1 MPRSRIYHTK
11 AERKAANRAKSAR
24 HYAKNKVDIL
34 ARRHNVRAHLDE
46 DATQALTTQTGPQ
59 IASPETDV
67 SWNINRVQQISREL
81 NSFINN
87 SPSAFANIVYMD
99 YIKILETGTDD
110 LTIIEVPLGRI
121 MKWQQQIDKCGNVI
135 LQECGAG
142 KEMESL
148 GAVRIIASIA
158 IDYLQDTLCEAMSDP
173 TAMQEAYKRGRL
185 NFQR

>member
-24 HYAKNKVDIL
+24 HYAN
-34 ARRHNVRAHLDE
+34 E